1 MLNTR
6 FIEMRMF
13 KEVPGGFIFQL
24 PPPTIFTPTDA
35 VLVTA
40 RQREEI
46 LAITRKGSPMA
57 RRVFLWGAVAVG
69 ILVGRATGHI
79 EDMPA
84 LASVF
89 FGSCAGFL
97 TLILAT
103 IVFTLRK
110 RVILRPLLEPLPRSA
125 ELLFPVGPKASWTDF
140 RWLRRRA
147 VHG

>member
-40 RQREEI
+40 SQREEI
-46 LAITRKGSPMA
+46 LAITRNGSSTA
-57 RRVFLWGAVAVG
+57 GRVFLWGAVAVG
-69 ILVGRATGHI
+69 ILVGRATGHL

-84 LASVF
+84 LLSVF
-89 FGSCAGFL
+89 LGFCAGFV
-97 TLILAT
+97 TLILGT

-110 RVILRPLLEPLPRSA
+110 PAILLPLLEPLPRSA

-147 VHG
+147 AHG

>member
-6 FIEMRMF
+6 FIEARMF

-40 RQREEI
+40 LQKEEV
-46 LAITRKGSPMA
+46 LAITRKGSTIA
-57 RRVFLWGAVAVG
+57 RRVFLWGAVVVG
-69 ILVGRATGHI
+69 IAVGRATGHI
-79 EDMPA
+79 DDMPA
-84 LASVF
+84 IASVF
-89 FGSCAGFL
+89 LGFCAGFL

-110 RVILRPLLEPLPRSA
+110 RAILRPLIDPLPRSV
-125 ELLFPVGPKASWTDF
+125 ELLFPIGPKPSWTDF
-140 RWLRRRA
+140 GWIRRRA
-147 VHG
+147 APG